1 MSSLHRHLSLI
12 RASMVC
18 ILIALPQVVAAQSV
32 AEVKEETSTSAWQ
45 GSAIAYRQS
54 MGVQGLWKSATPTWN
69 PSFVHSLTL
78 EPQWNITENT
88 SVSSE
93 LSMASE
99 LTQSDWTTDRIYL
112 SDMTLRGTFSSAL
125 TSSLLQT
132 TTHINLGVRLP
143 TSKPSRASSLIMAP
157 SLGVIT
163 ERSFA
168 VAKGLKLSL
177 DLSVSRPMH
186 SYTTGSLQGSPIDG
200 CSSPGCR
207 ELMQIP
213 TRNTRLIFEESIQA
227 QLQLFE
233 HTVITAYVG
242 AGQGLLHSLSPSP
255 LVSFEPDHP
264 EEFHFEM
271 ASGVL
276 LSHPLYSGMSITYG
290 LSSRQPTL
298 AANGQSRDIPLLNRY
313 TRFSVDLR
321 AELP

>member
-1 MSSLHRHLSLI
+1 GVPMSSFHRHLSLL

-18 ILIALPQVVAAQSV
+18 ILIALPQVAAAQSV

-78 EPQWNITENT
+78 EPQWNITEST

-112 SDMTLRGTFSSAL
+112 SDMTLRGTFSNAL

-233 HTVITAYVG
+233 HTVMTAYVG

-255 LVSFEPDHP
+255 LVSFEPDH
-264 EEFHFEM
+264 
-271 ASGVL
+271 
-276 LSHPLYSGMSITYG
+276 
-290 LSSRQPTL
+290 
-298 AANGQSRDIPLLNRY
+298 
-313 TRFSVDLR
+313 
-321 AELP
+321 